1 MLSRLRKLE
10 GDQGFTLIELLIV
23 ISIIGILAAIAIPQL
38 SAYKQR
44 TYNSD
49 TQAILHNLY
58 LSCKAYWKDNDASSA
73 CATTDITSTVYGFT
87 ASPEMT
93 ITIGTGTEE
102 DFAATAANANVP
114 GVTYSID
121 SAGTII
127 KK

>member
-10 GDQGFTLIELLIV
+10 HDKGFTLIELLI
-23 ISIIGILAAIAIPQL
+23 IIAIIGILAAISIPQF

-58 LSCKAYWKDNDASSA
+58 LSCKAYWADNGGSSA
-73 CATTDITSTVYGFT
+73 CATADITSTTYGFT
-87 ASPEMT
+87 TSPEMT
-93 ITIGTGTEE
+93 ITIGVGVEE
-102 DFAATAANANVP
+102 GFAAAAENANVP

>member
-1 MLSRLRKLE
+1 M
-10 GDQGFTLIELLIV
+10 
-23 ISIIGILAAIAIPQL
+23 AAIAIPQF

-49 TQAILHNLY
+49 TQATLHNLY
-58 LSCKAYWKDNDASSA
+58 LSCKAFWADNGESSA
-73 CATTDITSTVYGFT
+73 CSTADITSTSYGFT

-93 ITIGTGTEE
+93 ITIGTGTEK
-102 DFAATAANANVP
+102 DFFATAANANVP
-114 GVTYSID
+114 GVTYTVD

>member
-58 LSCKAYWKDNDASSA
+58 LSCKAYWADNDTSSA
-73 CATTDITSTVYGFT
+73 CATADITSMTYGFSV
-87 ASPEMT
+87 SPEMT
-93 ITIGTGTEE
+93 ITIGAGTEK
-102 DFAATAANANVP
+102 DFAATATNVNMP

-127 KK
+127 RK

>member
-10 GDQGFTLIELLIV
+10 GNQGFTLIELLIV
-23 ISIIGILAAIAIPQL
+23 IAIIGILAAIAIPQL

-49 TQAILHNLY
+49 TQTILHNLY
-58 LSCKAYWKDNDASSA
+58 LTCKAYWADNDASSA
-73 CATTDITSTVYGFT
+73 CATTDITNKTYGFT
-87 ASPEMT
+87 ASPEMS
-93 ITIGTGTEE
+93 ITIGTGTEK
-102 DFAATAANANVP
+102 DFAATASNANVR
-114 GVTYSID
+114 GIIYSID

>member
-1 MLSRLRKLE
+1 MLSRLKNLE
-10 GDQGFTLIELLIV
+10 DDKGFTLIELLIV
-23 ISIIGILAAIAIPQL
+23 IAIIGILAAIAIPQF

-58 LSCKAYWKDNDASSA
+58 LSCKAYWADNDASST
-73 CATTDITSTVYGFT
+73 CATADIISKTYGFT

-93 ITIGTGTEE
+93 ITIGTGTEK
-102 DFAATAANANVP
+102 DFTATAANANVP
-114 GVTYSID
+114 GVAYSID

>member
-1 MLSRLRKLE
+1 MLSRLIKLE
-10 GDQGFTLIELLIV
+10 DDKGFTLIEMLIV
-23 ISIIGILAAIAIPQL
+23 IAIIGILAAIAIPQF

-44 TYNSD
+44 AYNSD

-58 LSCKAYWKDNDASSA
+58 LSCKAYWADNGSSSA
-73 CATTDITSTVYGFT
+73 CATADIASTTYNFT
-87 ASPEMT
+87 ASPEMN
-93 ITIGTGTEE
+93 IIIGAGTEE
-102 DFAATAANANVP
+102 DFAATAANTNVP